1 MNILVLAGG
10 VPATSGMP
18 GSPRLF
24 SLCREL
30 SRRHRLSLM
39 VRGESEER
47 WRWFLDNPEVTK
59 VFTKITRLPDP
70 PPATWRSQ
78 QHHRLRLASHLS
90 TLYRDPEYHRRL
102 RNILSKEI
110 LETTSTDFVYVDGLA
125 MTQYLD
131 ERSGV
136 PMAVDLHDC
145 LSRLYAQRAR
155 TERRWRANLAI
166 ALESQQIA
174 RWERSLA
181 ERFGVIVTNS
191 TVDEAALRR
200 LAPRGRIVTIPNGVD
215 CEYFSL
221 GQNGHG
227 SHRIVFTGVMNY
239 GPNADAAQY
248 CANEIFPRVQARVR
262 DAEFWVVGADPS
274 AEVRSLGERNGIYVT
289 GRVDDV
295 RPYIQSAGVCVCP
308 MRYAPGIKNKILAAM
323 AMGKPV
329 VSTRVGLEGVEAR
342 PGSDALQA
350 DTPQEFADELA
361 SVLTTD
367 ALARRLSENGYR
379 LVREKY
385 SWTAMAESL
394 DREFEHTAL
403 RAQDSSRTIPR
414 MVARRAPSA
423 CMVAISRLRSRV
435 ALYIET
441 NR

>member
-1 MNILVLAGG
+1 MNILVLAGD
-10 VPATSGMP
+10 VPATSRMP

-30 SRRHRLSLM
+30 SRRHRLVLM
-39 VRGESEER
+39 ARGESEER
-47 WRWFLDNPEVTK
+47 WRWFLADPELTE
-59 VFTKITRLPDP
+59 VFAKITRLPDP

-78 QHHRLRLASHLS
+78 QHHRLRLACHFS
-90 TLYRDPEYHRRL
+90 TLYRNPEYHRRL
-102 RNILSKEI
+102 RDALSE
-110 LETTSTDFVYVDGLA
+110 ETRRADFVYVDGLM

-131 ERSGV
+131 ERSAV

-145 LSRLYAQRAR
+145 LSRLYAQGAR
-155 TERRWRANLAI
+155 SERRWRAKLALS
-166 ALESQQIA
+166 LESQQIA

-191 TVDEAALRR
+191 TVDETALRR

-215 CEYFSL
+215 CEYFAL

-248 CANEIFPRVQARVR
+248 CANEIFPRVQAKIP

-274 AEVRSLGERNGIYVT
+274 AEVWSLGERNGIHVT

-308 MRYAPGIKNKILAAM
+308 MRYGAGIKNKILAAM

-329 VSTRVGLEGVEAR
+329 VSTSVGLQGIEAR
-342 PGSDALQA
+342 PGSDVLQA
-350 DTPQEFADELA
+350 DSPQKFADELA

-367 ALARRLSENGYR
+367 DLARRLSENGYR
-379 LVREKY
+379 LVRERY
-385 SWTAMAESL
+385 SWTAMAESF
-394 DREFEHTAL
+394 DR
-403 RAQDSSRTIPR
+403 
-414 MVARRAPSA
+414 
-423 CMVAISRLRSRV
+423 AISAVSTAQRS
-435 ALYIET
+435 
-441 NR
+441 